1 VLRLEASAD
10 DLLHSRFALSP
21 IFELQ
26 SLLRHLLFLYPQRLP
41 WVSRFEPAFER
52 LRRETELDLVLALLS
67 RRYGPSFA
75 VPPPRGLAQS
85 IDDDLAAV
93 RAAPLAVVHQ
103 EIEEALRRKPTSDQR
118 ILKALRRND
127 IPDRIAAA
135 LERAWHELV
144 ATDWPHLRVICE
156 RDVLHRSSQLTRA
169 GWAAALSQLHPRV
182 RWRRNGIEISKITY
196 PEPIPLGGAGVL
208 LVPSVFV
215 WPEVAF
221 YIEDPWPRAI
231 VYPARGIASL
241 WERPASAPRALSD
254 LLGQS
259 RAQLL
264 LALAEPASTTQLAR
278 LTNLVTGSVNDHL
291 RVLHRAGLLT
301 SARAG
306 RSVLYRR
313 TPLGDV
319 VAGIEDGEG
328 ETPIP
333 PQLSP
338 PRRTPPAPRAAR

>member
-1 VLRLEASAD
+1 
-10 DLLHSRFALSP
+10 
-21 IFELQ
+21 
-26 SLLRHLLFLYPQRLP
+26 
-41 WVSRFEPAFER
+41 
-52 LRRETELDLVLALLS
+52 
-67 RRYGPSFA
+67 
-75 VPPPRGLAQS
+75 
-85 IDDDLAAV
+85 
-93 RAAPLAVVHQ
+93 
-103 EIEEALRRKPTSDQR
+103 
-118 ILKALRRND
+118 
-127 IPDRIAAA
+127 
-135 LERAWHELV
+135 LV
-144 ATDWPHLRVICE
+144 AADWPHLRVICE

-169 GWAAALSQLHPRV
+169 GWAAALSGLHPRV
-182 RWRRNGIEISKITY
+182 RWHKNGIEISKLSY

-215 WPEVAF
+215 WPDVAI

-259 RAQLL
+259 RALLL
-264 LALAEPASTTQLAR
+264 LALAEPASTTQLAQ
-278 LTNLVTGSVNDHL
+278 LTKLVPGSVNDHL

-328 ETPIP
+328 ETPIT
-333 PQLSP
+333 P
-338 PRRTPPAPRAAR
+338 PRRSPPAPRAAP